1 MEYPYAWV
9 VGRAWRFRGASSF
22 YARVWAGSPYSR
34 EGICVGGYS
43 KFWSNRIL

>member
-22 YARVWAGSPYSR
+22 YARV
-34 EGICVGGYS
+34 
-43 KFWSNRIL
+43 